1 MLEYLFETTA
11 SCGFYVVNQSLFAQN
26 PMDIGIANYGAM
38 GDDSWEKRASRSPRI
53 LQITYHQTI
62 STVADRIPVVDTVDG
77 RNPAPVDI
85 VNIPLFTGYY
95 TNPRW
100 LFGISSINSMVNIS
114 PMS

>member
-1 MLEYLFETTA
+1 MILGRNELPGALESSKFTVSSDNLHC
-11 SCGFYVVNQSLFAQN
+11 CGQN
-26 PMDIGIANYGAM
+26 
-38 GDDSWEKRASRSPRI
+38 
-53 LQITYHQTI
+53 
-62 STVADRIPVVDTVDG
+62 PVVDTVDG
-77 RNPAPVDI
+77 RNPALIDM